1 MTHKA
6 VFAALSVLVLLPLQ
20 AQAQCRADIEC
31 KGSRICVRG
40 ECVEGGP
47 ARSAP
52 VSPAIQPAR
61 PYVVPERPADAPDP
75 GWGRSGAI
83 VGLLGGVGTLGMALV
98 AEGMN
103 ADGTDATGLGAAAI
117 VLGSASA
124 ITAGLASSSVRGVE
138 HSAPLRVV
146 GWVAFGLALGDALV
160 LVGTPEVR
168 KPDGLITS
176 VGVLAFIGVGALSI
190 EAMISAGE
198 AEAAVTRPGAVSV
211 VPFAAPV
218 RLADG
223 SAGASF
229 GVVGRF

>member
-6 VFAALSVLVLLPLQ
+6 VVAALSVLFLLPLS
-20 AQAQCRADIEC
+20 ARAQCKADIEC

-40 ECVEGGP
+40 ECVDGAP
-47 ARSAP
+47 ARAAP
-52 VSPAIQPAR
+52 VSPALQPAQ
-61 PYVVPERPADAPDP
+61 PYVLVKPADAPDP
-75 GWGRSGAI
+75 GWGRSGGL
-83 VGLLGGVGTLGMALV
+83 VGLLGGIGTLGMALV

-103 ADGTDATGLGAAAI
+103 SDGTDATGLGAAAI

-124 ITAGLASSSVRGVE
+124 ITAGLGSSSVRGVE

-146 GWVAFGLALGDALV
+146 GWVAFGLALGDAMI

-190 EAMISAGE
+190 EAMMSAGE
-198 AEAAVTRPGAVSV
+198 AEKAAVRPGSISV
-211 VPFAAPV
+211 VPYAAPV

-223 SAGASF
+223 TSGASL
-229 GVVGRF
+229 GLVGRF